1 MENNVDKITL
11 LDEEGVETEF
21 TVLTKLDIEDN
32 EYVIV
37 VPSDLDEEE
46 GDAIALKIVVDEE
59 GNEVLATIEDEAEF
73 QLVAEAY
80 EAVFQ
85 E

>member
-21 TVLTKLDIEDN
+21 DVLTKLDIEDN

-37 VPSDLDEEE
+37 VPSDSADSEEE
-46 GDAIALKIVVDEE
+46 AIALKIIKDEE
-59 GNEVLATIEDEAEF
+59 GNDVLATIEDEEEF
-73 QLVAEAY
+73 QMVAEAY

-85 E
+85 D

>member
-21 TVLTKLDIEDN
+21 DVLTKLDIEDN

-37 VPSDLDEEE
+37 VPSDSEDSEDE
-46 GDAIALKIVVDEE
+46 AIALKIIKDED
-59 GNEVLATIEDEAEF
+59 GNDVLATIEDEEEF
-73 QLVAEAY
+73 QMVAEAY

-85 E
+85 D

>member
-21 TVLTKLDIEDN
+21 DVLTKLDIEDN

-37 VPSDLDEEE
+37 VPSDSDESEDE
-46 GDAIALKIVVDEE
+46 AIALKIVKDEE
-59 GNEVLATIEDEAEF
+59 GNDVLATIEDEEEF
-73 QLVAEAY
+73 QMVAEAY